1 MHSTNSQIKQ
11 QVSYMWKG
19 AFPDP
24 VNATESFQ
32 KITMQKNRAN
42 VLTSADLAWVC
53 CKELIL

>member
-19 AFPDP
+19 AFSDP